1 MKNMILLLMLVVL
14 GACGKPSIHND
25 SELLISTAS
34 SLKEAMLA
42 IEVEFGKVQ
51 PNTKLTFNFG
61 SSGKLRSQI
70 QQGAPADVFLSASV
84 IDMDVLANEGLIIKE
99 TVMPFAENRLVLA
112 SLNHAESNDFT
123 QLLMSTHETIAIG
136 EPESVP
142 LGAYTKQALNNL
154 GLWEALK
161 GKMIYAKDARQVL
174 TYVESGNAGLGIIY
188 FSDTKVSPNIKI
200 ISELPGGQHPIIYPA
215 GIAEESKNREV
226 AEAFLTFLTGKDG
239 QKILEQY
246 GFITVKGG

>member
-14 GACGKPSIHND
+14 VACGKPSTDSD
-25 SELLISTAS
+25 SELVISTAS

-42 IEVEFGKVQ
+42 IEIEFGKVQ
-51 PNTKLTFNFG
+51 PNTKLMFNFA

-70 QQGAPADVFLSASV
+70 HQGAPADVFLSASLK
-84 IDMDVLANEGLIIKE
+84 DMDILADEGLIIKE

-112 SLNHAESNDFT
+112 SLNHAESNDFS

-136 EPESVP
+136 EPKSVP
-142 LGAYTKQALNNL
+142 LGEYTKQALDSL
-154 GLWEALK
+154 ELWGALK

-174 TYVESGNAGLGIIY
+174 TYIESGNAGLGVIY
-188 FSDTKVSPNIKI
+188 FSDTKVSQNIKI
-200 ISELPGGQHPIIYPA
+200 ISELPEAQHPIIYPA
-215 GIAEESKNREV
+215 GIAEESQNREV
-226 AEAFLTFLTGKDG
+226 AEAFLTFLTGKEG

-246 GFITVKGG
+246 GFTKVKGG